1 MTNLKGLNTL
11 RAIASLVV
19 VWSHIE
25 FIKGVNKLP
34 QINFRIFPNAH
45 FAVTLFFVLSGFL
58 ITYLL
63 LNEKNKYGT
72 ISFKKFYLRR
82 ILRIWPL
89 YYLIIA
95 LSLLLFT
102 TEIPQR
108 TLLLCLSI
116 FPNIP
121 PALKSGWPN
130 SPQIWSI
137 GVEEQFYLFW
147 PLVVYFV
154 PKKYFIKSVIGFIII
169 YTLFPYIFNYINIH
183 TINDE
188 KLYSFTQKFFY
199 YTKFNCM
206 AYGGLLGYA
215 LVEKKNIL
223 KYFNNTFLSISIIFL
238 AFGVWFANL
247 SFFML
252 TEELY
257 AFLFGLMILA
267 VVLNKNINID
277 NTVTNFLGKISYGIY
292 MYHWI
297 IILLALDFLDNYK
310 ESQFYNLFLYTIVFS
325 TTIIISWIS
334 FNTFEKYFLNMKTKF
349 EV

>member
-1 MTNLKGLNTL
+1 
-11 RAIASLVV
+11 
-19 VWSHIE
+19 
-25 FIKGVNKLP
+25 
-34 QINFRIFPNAH
+34 
-45 FAVTLFFVLSGFL
+45 
-58 ITYLL
+58 
-63 LNEKNKYGT
+63 
-72 ISFKKFYLRR
+72 
-82 ILRIWPL
+82 
-89 YYLIIA
+89 
-95 LSLLLFT
+95 
-102 TEIPQR
+102 
-108 TLLLCLSI
+108 
-116 FPNIP
+116 
-121 PALKSGWPN
+121 
-130 SPQIWSI
+130 
-137 GVEEQFYLFW
+137 
-147 PLVVYFV
+147 
-154 PKKYFIKSVIGFIII
+154 
-169 YTLFPYIFNYINIH
+169 
-183 TINDE
+183 
-188 KLYSFTQKFFY
+188 
-199 YTKFNCM
+199 M